1 MLKHFFSVITVSLAI
16 ILTARSGKKSEE
28 EYLSIATEHFNKE
41 EYNLAIENYNYL
53 LEHYPDGI
61 KTPQAMFMIGY
72 IYANN
77 IENFDQARKYY
88 TLFIEKYPEH
98 ELARSAQYELET
110 MGQDI
115 NELSIFKKIEEES
128 AKNEEVK

>member
-1 MLKHFFSVITVSLAI
+1 MLKHFFSVITVILAI
-16 ILTARSGKKSEE
+16 TLAACSGKKSEE

-53 LEHYPDGI
+53 LENYPDGI
-61 KTPQAMFMIGY
+61 KTPQATFMIGY